1 MRNVLSRLLCL
12 VVLLVAVGVHAD
24 VLAPPR
30 EPVETTLTGKLVRV
44 NDVSAAAYKVVP
56 PKGGEVALGEAKAIP
71 AGVDAE
77 KLVGKTVQVVAI
89 TQEQPLKRG
98 ESVLIVK
105 KIKSIKEVT
114 P

>member
-1 MRNVLSRLLCL
+1 MKNVFSHLLCL
-12 VVLLVAVGVHAD
+12 AVLVATVGVRAD

-44 NDVSAAAYKVVP
+44 NDVSAAVYKVVRL
-56 PKGGEVALGEAKAIP
+56 KGGEVELGEAKIIL

-105 KIKSIKEVT
+105 KIKSIKELT